1 MDAPMTPQCCSLDAF
16 DIALMARFLLKRYVR
31 SGTPTGATSQ
41 IGGRAMVAII
51 VQLAV
56 VGMWATTLII
66 HTRRLLRL
74 AQLET
79 LEVWQGKRLRG
90 KLMRVWWW
98 LGRDEYW
105 RAVQVDGARC
115 IQMTLM
121 IFLMA
126 WGTYV

>member
-1 MDAPMTPQCCSLDAF
+1 
-16 DIALMARFLLKRYVR
+16 
-31 SGTPTGATSQ
+31 
-41 IGGRAMVAII
+41 MVGII

-56 VGMWATTLII
+56 VGMWAATLII

-79 LEVWQGKRLRG
+79 LEVWHGKQLRG
-90 KLMRVWWW
+90 KLTRVWWL

-115 IQMTLM
+115 LQMTLM
-121 IFLMA
+121 VFLMA
-126 WGTYV
+126 WGAYV

>member
-1 MDAPMTPQCCSLDAF
+1 MTPQCRSPELYDT
-16 DIALMARFLLKRYVR
+16 ALMARFLLKRYAR
-31 SGTPTGATSQ
+31 SSTPRGARFQTGG
-41 IGGRAMVAII
+41 IVMVGII

-56 VGMWATTLII
+56 VGMWAATLII

-79 LEVWQGKRLRG
+79 LEVWHGKRLRG
-90 KLMRVWWW
+90 KLTRMWWL

-105 RAVQVDGARC
+105 RAGQVDGAGC
-115 IQMTLM
+115 LQMTLM
-121 IFLMA
+121 VFLMA

>member
-1 MDAPMTPQCCSLDAF
+1 MPQCRSPELYDT
-16 DIALMARFLLKRYVR
+16 ALMARFLLKRYVR
-31 SGTPTGATSQ
+31 SSTPAGARFQTG
-41 IGGRAMVAII
+41 GNAMVGII
-51 VQLAV
+51 VQLTV
-56 VGMWATTLII
+56 VGMWAATLII

-79 LEVWQGKRLRG
+79 LEVWHGKQLRG
-90 KLMRVWWW
+90 KLTRVWWL

-115 IQMTLM
+115 LQMTLM

-126 WGTYV
+126 WGAYV

>member
-1 MDAPMTPQCCSLDAF
+1 MDAPMMPRFRSLDLY

-31 SGTPTGATSQ
+31 RRRPAGARFR
-41 IGGRAMVAII
+41 IGGKAMIGII

-56 VGMWATTLII
+56 VGMWAATLVI

-79 LEVWQGKRLRG
+79 LEVWHGKRLRG
-90 KLMRVWWW
+90 KLTRVWWL

-105 RAVQVDGARC
+105 RAVQIDGARC
-115 IQMTLM
+115 LQMTLM

-126 WGTYV
+126 WGIYV

>member
-1 MDAPMTPQCCSLDAF
+1 MDATMMPQFSSLDLCDTAP
-16 DIALMARFLLKRYVR
+16 MARFLLKRYVR
-31 SGTPTGATSQ
+31 RPSTGARFD
-41 IGGRAMVAII
+41 IGGNAMVGII
-51 VQLAV
+51 VQLTI
-56 VGMWATTLII
+56 VGMWAATLII

-79 LEVWQGKRLRG
+79 LEVWHGKQLRG
-90 KLMRVWWW
+90 KLTRVWWL

-115 IQMTLM
+115 LQMTLM

-126 WGTYV
+126 WGIYV

>member
-1 MDAPMTPQCCSLDAF
+1 
-16 DIALMARFLLKRYVR
+16 
-31 SGTPTGATSQ
+31 
-41 IGGRAMVAII
+41 MVGII

-56 VGMWATTLII
+56 VGMWAATLII